1 MSLRSD
7 ADLCKNQTRNMKP
20 SIISIPIV
28 ALAILP
34 ASAATTSFNFNTV
47 GDTEGFTASTTPTGA
62 VVTGFTAALGIDNT
76 TGVLTSSDIEGDPQ
90 IGFGSNTATLP
101 SGDVWSTFSVR
112 FRQLADNP
120 GTVGVAS
127 ATFSNAGLILF
138 FNGTLQNRTPAAGG
152 ISTQSYT
159 GTGGIYASD
168 TYGMTLTAQADNWQL
183 MTLDLS
189 SAPGLG
195 GTNINNFRFVP
206 IGNTPAGNFEI
217 DFVEFVSV
225 PEPSSALLTALAS
238 SSLLLRR
245 RK

>member
-1 MSLRSD
+1 
-7 ADLCKNQTRNMKP
+7 MKP